1 MSRTLITLDSVSAS
15 SVFIILLLVTATAN
29 QGCRLNINYRSF
41 LENVRNNFIFKGQS
55 NMVQNILQV
64 TNGLP
69 GENLS
74 ANLTGR
80 ILYENRLKLWRK
92 SHRVSSFNTRF
103 VLAIAP
109 QSNPPG
115 EGLAIIL
122 TRDPQVPEN
131 SYGQWLGITNAGK
144 DGTPGNKIIAFEFD
158 TRKSFREDVDNNHFG
173 VNINSIKS
181 NRTTSLTQFGVN
193 LSSLT
198 PITATIDYDGTKK
211 MVNVSV
217 SMNKRGANSE
227 FPILSMPLD
236 LSRHLPE
243 DVYVG
248 FSASTSSDIQLNCIT
263 EWYFSSSDIEKY
275 NATHFYVAIL
285 IPLTSVICM
294 GSLACCIYQKM
305 KWKRKCTKDEDGTL
319 DVETQCLML
328 GPKKNRFKELKVA
341 TRNFNSR
348 NELGR
353 GGFGIVYK
361 GVLNEIIRND
371 PKKLDL
377 SGSSGC
383 RRRKSIRLE
392 KFDGADFGFWK
403 MQIKDY
409 LYQKKLYEPL
419 LEKKPEGMKDEDW
432 NLLDRQALGVIRLTF
447 SRNIAFN
454 IAKEKTTTGL
464 MKALSSMYE
473 KPSASIKVH
482 LMRRLFN
489 LRMTDGGLVAQHFNE
504 LNSITTQL
512 SSIKIDFEDEVQA
525 LILLSSL
532 PDSWNATVTTVSSSS
547 GSNKLK
553 FNDVRDL
560 VLSEEI
566 RRRESGEL
574 STS

>member
-285 IPLTSVICM
+285 IPLTSI
-294 GSLACCIYQKM
+294 
-305 KWKRKCTKDEDGTL
+305 
-319 DVETQCLML
+319 
-328 GPKKNRFKELKVA
+328 
-341 TRNFNSR
+341 
-348 NELGR
+348 
-353 GGFGIVYK
+353 
-361 GVLNEIIRND
+361 EIIRND

-454 IAKEKTTTGL
+454 IAKEKTTT
-464 MKALSSMYE
+464 
-473 KPSASIKVH
+473 
-482 LMRRLFN
+482 
-489 LRMTDGGLVAQHFNE
+489 
-504 LNSITTQL
+504 
-512 SSIKIDFEDEVQA
+512 
-525 LILLSSL
+525 
-532 PDSWNATVTTVSSSS
+532 DSWNATVTTVSSSS